1 MREAPCA
8 TVTPSSVQ
16 SAGATTLHEPY
27 AKVPVRLPSWQV
39 RISDWQVEPKGTLA
53 SRYAVTELPCVTVC
67 PLKVQERLTVS
78 VREHEPPPPGP
89 ETVPLY
95 VVLSDGKTV
104 VEPGA
109 VT

>member
-1 MREAPCA
+1 M
-8 TVTPSSVQ
+8 VTPSSVQ
-16 SAGATTLHEPY
+16 SAGAPMLHELY
-27 AKVPVRLPSWQV
+27 AKLPVKLPSLQV
-39 RISDWQVEPKGTLA
+39 RVCDWQFEPKGTLA
-53 SRYAVTELPCVTVC
+53 SRYAVTELPCVTVW

-95 VVLSDGKTV
+95 VVLCDGETV